1 MGYDHVFARTLRILL
16 RTVRIFG
23 PLQLSYPFWRN
34 GLFRQVLA
42 LLLLMFH
49 GMDSFDRRMFF

>member
-1 MGYDHVFARTLRILL
+1 MGYDHVFARTLRILM

-23 PLQLSYPFWRN
+23 PLQLSCPFCRN
-34 GLFRQVLA
+34 ELHRQVFV

>member
-1 MGYDHVFARTLRILL
+1 MGYDHVFARILRTLM

-23 PLQLSYPFWRN
+23 PLQLSCPFWRN
-34 GLFRQVLA
+34 GLFRQVFD
-42 LLLLMFH
+42 LLLLMFR